1 MMVIIFNVLYLAEF
15 GLVFLHQSLLVL
27 FQLLHPLCQRINLQQ
42 ERPTRRHKE
51 TAHFE
56 LSRVSLFKK
65 N

>member
-27 FQLLHPLCQRINLQQ
+27 FQLLHPLCQRINLNVQHGD
-42 ERPTRRHKE
+42 TKKRHISNE
-51 TAHFE
+51 VE
-56 LSRVSLFKK
+56 SVYFKK